1 MVTDYLHTGWWPT
14 FNLADALIVR
24 GAVLLVLA
32 TVLRQPAPQPDED
45 PASWT

>member
-24 GAVLLVLA
+24 GAILPVLA
-32 TVLRQPAPQPDED
+32 TVRQPALQPDKD
-45 PASWT
+45 PAWWT